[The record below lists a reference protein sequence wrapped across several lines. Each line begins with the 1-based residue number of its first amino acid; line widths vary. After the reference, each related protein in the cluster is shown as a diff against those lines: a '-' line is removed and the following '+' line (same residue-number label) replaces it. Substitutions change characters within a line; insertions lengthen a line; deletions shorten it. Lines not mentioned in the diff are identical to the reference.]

1 LRVRWE
7 WPFEVAAQA
16 PGKRRA
22 ESSGKGVLH
31 IRGLVHV
38 LSDMFTVLRL
48 GRRIAGKGRVV
59 NGLELVPID
68 DEGD

>member
-1 LRVRWE
+1 M
-7 WPFEVAAQA
+7 

-22 ESSGKGVLH
+22 ESSEKGVPH

-38 LSDMFTVLRL
+38 LSDMFAVLRL

-59 NGLELVPID
+59 NELELVPID